1 MLHYTVVRMRDLRPA
16 LLCLSLL
23 VPAPALAATAIGI
36 ENQYADVIRQVGAP
50 YVTVRAIESD
60 PNTDPHSF
68 EASPSVAAA
77 LAGASLVVENGLGY
91 DSWADRIL
99 AATRAPARQ
108 VPARP
113 VPTRPV
119 PMREVPA
126 RQVINV
132 QHLLGLP
139 DSTRNPHLWY
149 DPGTMPRVADAVAAA
164 LAAADPAHA
173 AAFHANAA
181 RFAASLAPWRDALAA
196 FRTAHPGTAVASTEP
211 VADDMLEAAGCV
223 LATPE
228 ALRLAIMNGTDPSPQ
243 DVSRQN
249 ALLTG
254 RHVRALVYNQQVTDG
269 LTQSFLAR
277 ARAAGIPVVGV
288 YETMPAGDTYQSW
301 MLAEVASLARAV
313 ESPGH

>member
-1 MLHYTVVRMRDLRPA
+1 MLRSPLV
-16 LLCLSLL
+16 LL
-23 VPAPALAATAIGI
+23 VISLATSHAMAATPTAIGI

-50 YVTVRAIESD
+50 FVNVRAIESD

-68 EASPSVAAA
+68 EASPSVAAT

-99 AATRAPARQ
+99 AATSAPG
-108 VPARP
+108 
-113 VPTRPV
+113 
-119 PMREVPA
+119 

-149 DPGTMPRVADAVAAA
+149 DPATMPRVADAVAAS
-164 LAAADPAHA
+164 LAAIDPAHA
-173 AAFHANAA
+173 AAFRANAA
-181 RFAASLAPWRDALAA
+181 GFTASLAPWRAALAA
-196 FRTAHPGTAVASTEP
+196 FRTAHAGTVVAGTEP
-211 VADDMLEAAGCV
+211 VADDMLEAAGCTI
-223 LATPE
+223 ATPE

-254 RHVRALVYNQQVTDG
+254 RHVRALVYNEQVTDG

-277 ARAAGIPVVGV
+277 ARAAGVPVVGV
-288 YETMPAGDTYQSW
+288 YETMPPGSTYQSW
-301 MLAEVASLARAV
+301 MLAEVSALARAV
-313 ESPGH
+313 ETAEH